1 MTLAREPTGED
12 KNNRYYSRVANTV
25 KQMVAAVDFFHHS
38 FPLHLSS
45 SQIQW
50 ATQKF
55 SFTNG
60 ENLFPGH
67 WNVKSM
73 NKDEEMGIFIL
84 IGAK

>member
-45 SQIQW
+45 SQIQ
-50 ATQKF
+50 
-55 SFTNG
+55 
-60 ENLFPGH
+60 
-67 WNVKSM
+67 
-73 NKDEEMGIFIL
+73 
-84 IGAK
+84 